1 MNLIRPVAVSGAG
14 CLCAAGMNLTECM
27 ENLFSGR
34 RRPAPPKR
42 VKRAQGEL
50 YPVFEIEADH
60 FPDQDP
66 EQDIFRTSRLA
77 LAAARET
84 ILDSG
89 WEPEALSSLRVGV
102 IVGTTVGATIN
113 NEEFYE
119 SLRAGGNPDMRLAYR
134 YFNSNPAE
142 VIARRYGLSGPVQTI
157 VNACSSGTE
166 AVGIGASWIRAD
178 ICDVVLAGGA
188 DELNRAAFNGFI
200 SLLITGQKPC
210 TPFDRN
216 RAGLNL
222 GEGAGMLLL
231 ESDTSLKKRKKRPRA
246 FVTGYGSATD
256 AYHLTAPSPTGEGLK
271 RAIAEVTAR
280 SATPPEKV
288 AFVNA
293 HGTGTAENDRVEGQT
308 LAEVLPGIPFCSTKG
323 YTGHTLG
330 AAGAI
335 EAAFTIACLEAGA
348 IPANVGFTEPDPE
361 IGTAPVTGNTKING
375 TSALSLSLAFGGNNA
390 ALMLSTTG
398 GEA

>member
-1 MNLIRPVAVSGAG
+1 MNPLPPVGVSGVG
-14 CLCAAGMNLTECM
+14 CLCAAGMNLSECM

-42 VKRAQGEL
+42 VKRAQGDQ
-50 YPVFEIEADH
+50 YPVFEIQADH

-77 LAAARET
+77 LAAAREAIT
-84 ILDSG
+84 DSG
-89 WEPEALSSLRVGV
+89 WRAENLPSIRVGV

-119 SLRAGGNPDMRLAYR
+119 SLRAGGEPDMRLARR
-134 YFNSNPAE
+134 YFTSNPAE
-142 VIARRYGLSGPVQTI
+142 VIARRYGLTGPVQTI

-166 AVGIGASWIRAD
+166 AVGIGASWIHAD
-178 ICDVVLAGGA
+178 ICDAVIAGGA

-200 SLLITGQKPC
+200 SLLITGQKAC
-210 TPFDRN
+210 TPFDRH

-222 GEGAGMLLL
+222 GEGAGMLFL
-231 ESDTSLKKRKKRPRA
+231 ESDASLKNRKKTPRA
-246 FVTGYGSATD
+246 LVTGYGSASD
-256 AYHLTAPSPTGEGLK
+256 AYHLTAPSPTGDGLR
-271 RAIAEVTAR
+271 RAIAKATAQ
-280 SATPPEKV
+280 SDLPPSEV

-293 HGTGTAENDRVEGQT
+293 HGTGTKENDRVEGQV
-308 LAEVLPGIPFCSTKG
+308 LADMLPGTPFFSTKG

-348 IPANVGFTEPDPE
+348 IPASAGFTEPDPE
-361 IGTAPVTGNTKING
+361 IGTTPVTGNTKIHG

-390 ALMLSTTG
+390 ALMLRMPG
-398 GEA
+398 GNS